1 MPCMPWNTG
10 SMPCPPRRRPPPAL
24 WPGLAVA
31 QQVCAPDLT
40 TTPDG
45 TPTLRQGVA
54 EDRRIS
60 VEDVERRH
68 GRKSRS
74 LLVDG
79 YKRHVLRDLESQ
91 LIVAVGVP
99 PRPFPWKPRRAS
111 SARCCAGCGSGVAP
125 AGSGTAGVAGLA
137 SASPCGWSWPSSL
150 PWRCGARGAVHT
162 AKPKK
167 AHSIRFRGK
176 GYHRSAKAS

>member
-1 MPCMPWNTG
+1 
-10 SMPCPPRRRPPPAL
+10 
-24 WPGLAVA
+24 
-31 QQVCAPDLT
+31 VCAPDLT

-45 TPTLRQGVA
+45 TPTLCQGVA

-99 PRPFPWKPRRAS
+99 PANVPEAS
-111 SARCCAGCGSGVAP
+111 VTDAIA
-125 AGSGTAGVAGLA
+125 TDLA
-137 SASPCGWSWPSSL
+137 AQKCTL
-150 PWRCGARGAVHT
+150 
-162 AKPKK
+162 
-167 AHSIRFRGK
+167 
-176 GYHRSAKAS
+176 